1 MDGGDH
7 NESIFSWET
16 RGKGSAFLRVL
27 YGQRSVV
34 LTAAASAAPGNLFE
48 NLFFPQTS
56 GVRNSRG
63 GTHILTSSS
72 GDSDVCQSLNT
83 TNLPQRI
90 IGRIQ

>member
-34 LTAAASAAPGNLFE
+34 LTAAASAAPGNWMKMLLGFY
-48 NLFFPQTS
+48 P
-56 GVRNSRG
+56 NSNDSATLG
-63 GTHILTSSS
+63 KSS
-72 GDSDVCQSLNT
+72 DH
-83 TNLPQRI
+83 
-90 IGRIQ
+90 